1 MSTLETLNALGTPVT
16 YIGFCLL
23 DIQALGRTALGHL
36 WLHITES
43 PELSD
48 IPQHQVAP
56 GP

>member
-1 MSTLETLNALGTPVT
+1 MSTLETLNALGTLVT

-23 DIQALGRTALGHL
+23 DIQAFGRTALGHL
-36 WLHITES
+36 WLHITAS